1 MLAEP
6 CFQANCMKC
15 VVIINDFRNKVRRH
29 SFTLED
35 MRIKETSLLIISI
48 RIQESGYLIW
58 PVTGID
64 NIFGFDDY
72 LIMFLRGIF

>member
-48 RIQESGYLIW
+48 RIQESGYLI
-58 PVTGID
+58 
-64 NIFGFDDY
+64 
-72 LIMFLRGIF
+72 